1 MNVRVLEMQSRR
13 GWWSGAAAAATG
25 FLRRV
30 IDRLLEW
37 NERARQRRQL
47 ARLDDYLLRDI
58 GLSRVDA
65 EQEARKPFWRG

>member
-1 MNVRVLEMQSRR
+1 MRSRR
-13 GWWSGAAAAATG
+13 PWWSGAAETAMR
-25 FLRRV
+25 FLHRV
-30 IDRLLEW
+30 IDILLEW

-47 ARLDDYLLRDI
+47 ARLDDRLLGDL